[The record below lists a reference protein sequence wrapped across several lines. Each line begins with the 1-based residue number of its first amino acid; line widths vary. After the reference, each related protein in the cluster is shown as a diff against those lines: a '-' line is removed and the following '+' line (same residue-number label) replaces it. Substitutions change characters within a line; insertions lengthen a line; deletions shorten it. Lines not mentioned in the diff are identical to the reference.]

1 MEHLIKK
8 LIGLLEHTTEL
19 YKLLFAVVQNEKN
32 AVVGLDLQQLNEACK
47 AKDNLLLKLRILEEQ
62 REQIMVR
69 LAAEIG
75 CSPQGL
81 TLTQLS
87 LLVDESFARR
97 LIDISREL
105 LALIQS
111 LQDATQQNKFLMS
124 HSMQL
129 IQGSYNLLNTLM
141 AANPLY
147 YRSGNMQKTHQ
158 TGKLLS
164 GAI

>member
-1 MEHLIKK
+1 MEHLLKK

-19 YKLLFAVVQNEKN
+19 YQALLAVVQNEKN

-62 REQIMVR
+62 REQILVR

-81 TLTQLS
+81 TLSQLS
-87 LLVDESFARR
+87 LLADESYACR
-97 LIDISREL
+97 LVDLSRDL
-105 LALIQS
+105 FALIQS
-111 LQDATQQNKFLMS
+111 LRDATQQNKFLIS

-129 IQGSYNLLNTLM
+129 IRSSYNLLNNLI
-141 AANPLY
+141 AADPLY
-147 YRSGNMQKTHQ
+147 YRSGNVQNTDR

-164 GAI
+164 SAI